1 MKYCSTRGSAPHI
14 DFDDVLLTGLAND
27 GGLYIP
33 HKWPSFSESEINN
46 MQGMTYGE
54 LATEIVQ
61 PFTEGSLIQE
71 DLKKLILE
79 TYKSFSHSDVAP
91 LRNIK
96 KNIWIMEL
104 YHGPSL
110 SFKDYALQV
119 IGNIFESLLLKKNK
133 TINIVGAT
141 SGDTGS
147 AAISSCANRSGM
159 NIFILHPEGRV
170 SEVQRRQM
178 TTVNSSNVFNIA
190 IKGTFDDCQSLVKL
204 MFKDENFRER
214 INLSAVN
221 SINWARILFQIV
233 YYFYAV
239 LSIGSQNKS
248 VSFAVPTGNFGNVF
262 AGYCSKKMGLPIS
275 KFYVGSNNNDI
286 LTRFFSS
293 SSMVIKDVIP
303 TISPAMDIQVSSNFE
318 RLLYDA
324 YEGDY
329 LQVNKLMRNFS
340 NKKSFTVDPEVFK
353 KIKLYFQGY
362 KLNDEQTKFVMKRTF
377 DESQYILDPHTAV
390 GLGAIDNFSNILE
403 DPLVVLSTAHPS
415 KFPDAVKSAVG
426 KEPSLPEPIKDLYN
440 LKEEYTVLPNDLELV
455 KNYIDSN
462 ANL

>member
-362 KLNDEQTKFVMKRTF
+362 KLNDEQTKFGVRAFQLHFRANNYSGSM
-377 DESQYILDPHTAV
+377 DAESMAILMALIEKYR
-390 GLGAIDNFSNILE
+390 GIEIKKFQAIF
-403 DPLVVLSTAHPS
+403 
-415 KFPDAVKSAVG
+415 
-426 KEPSLPEPIKDLYN
+426 
-440 LKEEYTVLPNDLELV
+440 
-455 KNYIDSN
+455 
-462 ANL
+462 

>member
-54 LATEIVQ
+54 LAAEIVQ

-426 KEPSLPEPIKDLYN
+426 KEPSLPDPIKDLYN

>member
-1 MKYCSTRGSAPHI
+1 
-14 DFDDVLLTGLAND
+14 
-27 GGLYIP
+27 
-33 HKWPSFSESEINN
+33 
-46 MQGMTYGE
+46 MTYGE

-119 IGNIFESLLLKKNK
+119 IGNIFESLLLKKKK

-233 YYFYAV
+233 YYF
-239 LSIGSQNKS
+239 
-248 VSFAVPTGNFGNVF
+248 
-262 AGYCSKKMGLPIS
+262 C
-275 KFYVGSNNNDI
+275 
-286 LTRFFSS
+286 
-293 SSMVIKDVIP
+293 
-303 TISPAMDIQVSSNFE
+303 
-318 RLLYDA
+318 LLYT
-324 YEGDY
+324 
-329 LQVNKLMRNFS
+329 S
-340 NKKSFTVDPEVFK
+340 
-353 KIKLYFQGY
+353 
-362 KLNDEQTKFVMKRTF
+362 
-377 DESQYILDPHTAV
+377 
-390 GLGAIDNFSNILE
+390 
-403 DPLVVLSTAHPS
+403 PS
-415 KFPDAVKSAVG
+415 PR
-426 KEPSLPEPIKDLYN
+426 
-440 LKEEYTVLPNDLELV
+440 
-455 KNYIDSN
+455 DS
-462 ANL
+462 